1 MESDGHFLCYLV
13 CVGGFIMS
21 YVGEPGV
28 NGAAVSNDIY
38 TQVGIHV
45 DPIDRNISEM
55 FLPQKDC
62 EQIYTTLDDIFK
74 VNCNVSFKSVYEAT
88 KDTVELI
95 TGKYNIYHRLLI
107 PSFLNKETADVS
119 EIIGYYT
126 SYNKSFAEFI
136 SVDSSEDSFY
146 PFYLYEGT
154 GVIYYHVDKVFYS
167 LSGRTIV
174 VDDTSKLAIATN
186 LTDAEC
192 TSIYVI
198 REMLCDKKRGS
209 TINDLTQYIRN
220 LASNLYIDTYNIMR
234 SSRTVRAVISNI
246 RPAAPRAFA
255 TDEHTDT
262 PDGIADEDDGVN
274 EVNYIPEE
282 ETYATY
288 SARVLDATNATNP
301 NIYVDHGGT
310 YTIINAPV
318 NDQAVTVNDYTIGLA
333 NAHPFN
339 YITNLNEE
347 LFVDA
352 IAATILRIVT
362 RGAGL
367 NEYRDDLEQLV
378 INNIDRLTDALYNTS
393 INTLASHSPL
403 DGNPELLNAFIRAG
417 VRQ

>member
-1 MESDGHFLCYLV
+1 METRGKRWTLLCYLV

-21 YVGEPGV
+21 YIGEPGV
-28 NGAAVSNDIY
+28 NGADVSNDIY
-38 TQVGIHV
+38 TQVGIPV

-88 KDTVELI
+88 KATVELI

-174 VDDTSKLAIATN
+174 VDGTSKLAVATD

-220 LASNLYIDTYNIMR
+220 LASNLYIDAYNIMR

-255 TDEHTDT
+255 TDE
-262 PDGIADEDDGVN
+262 PPVGIADEDNGVN
-274 EVNYIPEE
+274 EANDLPQE

-301 NIYVDHGGT
+301 TIYVDHGGT
-310 YTIINAPV
+310 YTILDPTVSNQTA
-318 NDQAVTVNDYTIGLA
+318 VNDYTTGLV

-362 RGAGL
+362 SGAGL
-367 NEYRDDLEQLV
+367 NEYRDDIEQLI
-378 INNIDRLTDALYNTS
+378 INNIDRLTDVLYNTS
-393 INTLASHSPL
+393 INTLARHSPL
-403 DGNPELLNAFIRAG
+403 DDNPELLNAFIMAG

>member
-1 MESDGHFLCYLV
+1 
-13 CVGGFIMS
+13 MS
-21 YVGEPGV
+21 YIGEPGV

-38 TQVGIHV
+38 TQVGIPV

-62 EQIYTTLDDIFK
+62 EQIYTTLDDVFK

-95 TGKYNIYHRLLI
+95 ICKYNIYHRLLI

-146 PFYLYEGT
+146 PCYLYEGT

-174 VDDTSKLAIATN
+174 VDDTSKLAVATD

-255 TDEHTDT
+255 TDEPTET
-262 PDGIADEDDGVN
+262 PDGIADEDTGVN
-274 EVNYIPEE
+274 GVNYIPQE

-318 NDQAVTVNDYTIGLA
+318 SDQAVTVNAYTTGLA

-367 NEYRDDLEQLV
+367 NEYWDDLEQLV

>member
-1 MESDGHFLCYLV
+1 
-13 CVGGFIMS
+13 MS
-21 YVGEPGV
+21 YIGEPGV
-28 NGAAVSNDIY
+28 NGADVSNDIY
-38 TQVGIHV
+38 TQVGIPV

-107 PSFLNKETADVS
+107 PSFLNKETVDVS

-146 PFYLYEGT
+146 PYYLYEGT

-262 PDGIADEDDGVN
+262 PDGIADEDTGVN
-274 EVNYIPEE
+274 EVNYIPQE

-318 NDQAVTVNDYTIGLA
+318 SDQAVTVNDYTTGLA

-352 IAATILRIVT
+352 IVATILRIVT

-378 INNIDRLTDALYNTS
+378 INNIDLLTDVLYNTS
-393 INTLASHSPL
+393 INTLARFSLL